1 MEKPELLKKVLAD
14 YCAHNEERKFEEA
27 IVGKFCEYA
36 ANWFK
41 EKGVIGVGHTSDGL
55 ALRLADGSEYV
66 LFSSDADITNS
77 ASFSVTGTNSKIEKP
92 VNDFT
97 RSFNITGR

>member
-1 MEKPELLKKVLAD
+1 MEKQELLKKVLAD
-14 YCAHNEERKFEEA
+14 YCAQGDDLKFQEA
-27 IVGKFCEYA
+27 IVSAFCNYA

-41 EKGVIGVGHTSDGL
+41 EKGVIGVGHTADGL
-55 ALRLADGSEYV
+55 ALRLADGSEYI
-66 LFSSDADITNS
+66 LFSSDTDITNS
-77 ASFSVTGTNSKIEKP
+77 ASFSVTGTSSKIEKP